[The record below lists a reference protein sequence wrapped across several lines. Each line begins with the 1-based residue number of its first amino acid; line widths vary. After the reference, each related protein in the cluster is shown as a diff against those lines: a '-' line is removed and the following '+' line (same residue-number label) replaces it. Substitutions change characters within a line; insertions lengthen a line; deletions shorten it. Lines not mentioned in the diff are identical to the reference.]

1 MVTGSRWQR
10 AVSRLNVAVDQAMGI
25 DAVVAGQPLTVIYD
39 EQPDAFAQV
48 ATVLRELAVSSP
60 FEAIEVLENSGSV
73 ASASIFGDGLHLIL
87 KNGEYDGETIKKILS
102 EKSFDIYSISSVRP
116 SLEDVFVHLIEKED
130 ALLER
135 GQK

>member
-1 MVTGSRWQR
+1 MVTGARWQR

-60 FEAIEVLENSGSV
+60 PPGVRFRNGDKVEV
-73 ASASIFGDGLHLIL
+73 
-87 KNGEYDGETIKKILS
+87 
-102 EKSFDIYSISSVRP
+102 P
-116 SLEDVFVHLIEKED
+116 SLGLVTTVRDVPYMRAGQLIIPIK
-130 ALLER
+130 
-135 GQK
+135 

>member
-25 DAVVAGQPLTVIYD
+25 DAVVAGQQLTVIYD

-60 FEAIEVLENSGSV
+60 PPGVRFRNGDKVEV
-73 ASASIFGDGLHLIL
+73 
-87 KNGEYDGETIKKILS
+87 
-102 EKSFDIYSISSVRP
+102 P
-116 SLEDVFVHLIEKED
+116 SLGLVTAVRDVPYMRAGQLIIPIK
-130 ALLER
+130 
-135 GQK
+135 